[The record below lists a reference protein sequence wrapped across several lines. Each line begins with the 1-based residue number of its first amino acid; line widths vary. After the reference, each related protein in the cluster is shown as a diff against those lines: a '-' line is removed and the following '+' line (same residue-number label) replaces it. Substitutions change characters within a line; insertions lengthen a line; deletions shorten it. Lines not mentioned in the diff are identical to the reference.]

1 MSRYDFLNA
10 LLHFLAFFMGAGIG
24 SFLNVVIYRVPLG
37 ISVNNPKRSFCPTCK
52 KQISMW
58 ENIPLFSWLALRGKC
73 SKCASPI
80 SSRYFGVELLTAV
93 LFYAVFWKL
102 HGPWGLISVW
112 GPQVLCLWVLTALLV
127 SGSFIDIEHFILPFS
142 ITIGGTVAGLLAA
155 LWVPE
160 LVGVPPGDHWRGLGV
175 SFGSAAAGIGSL
187 WAISELGK
195 LAFGRKSFRF
205 TEPVEWKIVQPA
217 SEEPPQIHFEK
228 KQLDWWDVFGGGRPT
243 DRLEAE
249 FSELEVN
256 GQRFGACKL
265 LLKMETMRIT
275 NAEGAHD
282 FENEKIDLENHPLR
296 GKTTHVF
303 YSREAMGKGDAFLLM
318 MIGAFLGWMAILF
331 TILAASVLGCVFAT
345 IPRLTGRAEW
355 SAKIPFG
362 PYLAMGAMVWVFW
375 GQMILDWYISKTMWR

>member
-1 MSRYDFLNA
+1 MSRYDILNA

-73 SKCASPI
+73 SNCSSPI

-142 ITIGGTVAGLLAA
+142 ITIGGTVAGLLSA

-160 LVGVPPGDHWRGLGV
+160 LVGVPPGKLQLQLCPSPR
-175 SFGSAAAGIGSL
+175 SAL
-187 WAISELGK
+187 
-195 LAFGRKSFRF
+195 
-205 TEPVEWKIVQPA
+205 
-217 SEEPPQIHFEK
+217 
-228 KQLDWWDVFGGGRPT
+228 
-243 DRLEAE
+243 
-249 FSELEVN
+249 
-256 GQRFGACKL
+256 
-265 LLKMETMRIT
+265 
-275 NAEGAHD
+275 
-282 FENEKIDLENHPLR
+282 
-296 GKTTHVF
+296 
-303 YSREAMGKGDAFLLM
+303 
-318 MIGAFLGWMAILF
+318 
-331 TILAASVLGCVFAT
+331 
-345 IPRLTGRAEW
+345 
-355 SAKIPFG
+355 
-362 PYLAMGAMVWVFW
+362 
-375 GQMILDWYISKTMWR
+375 